1 MEHHFKRVA
10 IVETK
15 WTIRQKRIA
24 SSSPGEYP
32 FELAEAARYL
42 RLQPSLLRVHMA
54 NGAMNGKALPI
65 CYQAGRHFYF
75 LRKDLDAFLG
85 VSTPTL
91 ATPSRPIKQIIA
103 FLDGL
108 PLTNPQRARLL
119 GVRADTLQK
128 LRDNR
133 QSGSRTAHLSACK
146 TLMEGWPSIGESI
159 LARWTAGKDLLQIV
173 QEEVDPN
180 SRYLTTAAG

>member
-1 MEHHFKRVA
+1 MDYHFKQVVV
-10 IVETK
+10 VEIRWLT
-15 WTIRQKRIA
+15 RQKRIA
-24 SSSPGEYP
+24 ASSPGEYP
-32 FELAEAARYL
+32 FELAEAAMYL
-42 RLQPSLLRVHMA
+42 KLRPSRLRAYMVD
-54 NGAMNGKALPI
+54 GIMNGKELPI

-119 GVRADTLQK
+119 GVRSDTLQK

-146 TLMEGWPSIGESI
+146 TLMERWSSIGESI
-159 LARWTAGKDLLQIV
+159 LARWTAGEDLLQV
-173 QEEVDPN
+173 VREEADLH
-180 SRYLTTAAG
+180 SFGL

>member
-1 MEHHFKRVA
+1 MDYHFKQVA
-10 IVETK
+10 VVEIRWLT
-15 WTIRQKRIA
+15 RQKRIA

-32 FELAEAARYL
+32 FELAEAAMYL
-42 RLQPSLLRVHMA
+42 KRRPSRLRAYMVD
-54 NGAMNGKALPI
+54 GIMNGKELPI

-91 ATPSRPIKQIIA
+91 ATPSRPIKQLIT

-108 PLTNPQRARLL
+108 PLSNPQRARLL

-146 TLMEGWPSIGESI
+146 ALMDRWPNIAEPI
-159 LARWTAGKDLLQIV
+159 LARWAAGEDLLQV
-173 QEEVDPN
+173 VREEADLP
-180 SRYLTTAAG
+180 SFGR

>member
-1 MEHHFKRVA
+1 MIKYLHYAHPYG
-10 IVETK
+10 
-15 WTIRQKRIA
+15 
-24 SSSPGEYP
+24 SPPP
-32 FELAEAARYL
+32 FGHTEAARYL

-54 NGAMNGKALPI
+54 SGVMSGKALAI

-75 LRKDLDAFLG
+75 LRKDLDTFLG
-85 VSTPTL
+85 VNTPTL
-91 ATPSRPIKQIIA
+91 ATPSRPTKQIIA

-119 GVRADTLQK
+119 GGRADTLQK

-146 TLMEGWPSIGESI
+146 TLMERWSSIGEPI
-159 LARWTAGKDLLQIV
+159 LARWAAGEDLLQV
-173 QEEVDPN
+173 VREEADIH
-180 SRYLTTAAG
+180 SFGRCTSSGG